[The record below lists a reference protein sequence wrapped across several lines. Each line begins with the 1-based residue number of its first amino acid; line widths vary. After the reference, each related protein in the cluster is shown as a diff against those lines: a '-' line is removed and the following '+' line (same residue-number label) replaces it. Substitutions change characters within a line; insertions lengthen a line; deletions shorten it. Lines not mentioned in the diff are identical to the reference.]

1 MSTQIT
7 AGAWRR
13 DKRFSPTLGGRWDFD
28 HARLQ
33 TCIMGKDK
41 YQSYYKE
48 LESFYFKH
56 ETREKK
62 SFHEYNVCTM
72 FMLEKQQD
80 YFPIISNPL
89 IYQTVF
95 RIGHYI
101 IHTRL
106 TMCKSALTTHIKL
119 FKLTNGLWL
128 TLNLWALWKYSICCK
143 IDAT

>member
-7 AGAWRR
+7 ASAWRR

-41 YQSYYKE
+41 YQSFYKE

-56 ETREKK
+56 
-62 SFHEYNVCTM
+62 VCTM

-80 YFPIISNPL
+80 DVHTLSVQIP
-89 IYQTVF
+89 VF
-95 RIGHYI
+95 
-101 IHTRL
+101 
-106 TMCKSALTTHIKL
+106 
-119 FKLTNGLWL
+119 TNQ
-128 TLNLWALWKYSICCK
+128 YSEFNSI
-143 IDAT
+143 